1 MILTTRQLEEMR
13 RVDIGAVDADA
24 LADLSGLAFN
34 NRLDREERI
43 ARLMQ
48 GGGNLYCFCVGG
60 VGVKIEFAD
69 GGPSLQDALT
79 AFLIRAKSG
88 L

>member
-1 MILTTRQLEEMR
+1 MVLTTQQLEQMR
-13 RVDIGAVDADA
+13 NVDIGAVDADT
-24 LADLSGLAFN
+24 LPDMSGMAFN
-34 NRLDREERI
+34 NRLGREDRI
-43 ARLMQ
+43 ARFMQ

-79 AFLIRAKSG
+79 DFLIRAKSG